1 MGTKKLFTTIF
12 IGLLICS
19 YTIAEDNTIKEDNV
33 KDGGLCLNYVL
44 DDEGKVIGYEI
55 RVWKGLFKGM
65 MGGEIDVLYFQD
77 KTEAINEYNKLI
89 EDEIEVYGNLENGK
103 ANFLLLCVE
112 EYGELVQEKNVDG
125 TRIRVYKT
133 KNWK

>member
-1 MGTKKLFTTIF
+1 MNIKKLITIVLV
-12 IGLLICS
+12 GLLICS
-19 YTIAEDNTIKEDNV
+19 YVIAEDNTIKEDNV
-33 KDGGLCLNYVL
+33 NDGGLCLNYVL
-44 DDEGKVIGYEI
+44 GDDGKVLGYEI

-77 KTEAINEYNKLI
+77 KTEAIDEYNKLI
-89 EDEIEVYGNLENGK
+89 EDEIKVYGNLENGK

-112 EYGELVQEKNVDG
+112 EYGELYQKQTVDG
-125 TRIRVYKT
+125 VRIGLYKT